1 MSDLRA
7 APYPP
12 ETRSKGWRFELDL
25 ERMRQSDTWALA
37 SPDIRPWLLM
47 LWSESWCQVPCGSM
61 PNDDTLIAAR
71 IGMAPKAF
79 TKARAVLLRGWWA
92 ADDGRLYHPV
102 ITEFVAGMLK
112 RKEAER
118 QRKAEY
124 RTRMDAERRHPSA
137 DVPRDSCG
145 TDGGRTPDSGG
156 RDATGTGTGT
166 GTGLEDSGA
175 DAPTSSAPGFAP
187 TPAAAVCIALKAAG
201 IANVNPSNQTLRT
214 LVEAGADVAE
224 FVAHVKATEGKH
236 DRFAYLL
243 GIVEGQ
249 RKRAAAT
256 AGAIHHGPLR
266 VVGKQA
272 ALEER
277 NASVAASWA
286 AKRGT
291 VDAT

>member
-1 MSDLRA
+1 
-7 APYPP
+7 
-12 ETRSKGWRFELDL
+12 
-25 ERMRQSDTWALA
+25 MRQSDTWALA

-102 ITEFVAGMLK
+102 ITEFVVGMLK
-112 RKEAER
+112 RKDAER

-124 RTRMDAERRHPSA
+124 RTRMDAERRGSPA
-137 DVPRDSCG
+137 DVPRDTTG
-145 TDGGRTPDSGG
+145 TDAGRTVESGVC
-156 RDATGTGTGT
+156 DATGTGT

-175 DAPTSSAPGFAP
+175 KAPTSSAAGVDPSP
-187 TPAAAVCIALKAAG
+187 YAAVCIALKAAG
-201 IANVNPSNQTLRT
+201 IPNVNPSHATLRA
-214 LVEAGADVAE
+214 LVDAGAEVAE
-224 FVAHVKATEGKH
+224 FIGAVKASENKG
-236 DRFAYLL
+236 DRFAYVL
-243 GIVEGQ
+243 GTVEGQ

-266 VVGKQA
+266 VVNPQEA
-272 ALEER
+272 IEESNR
-277 NASVAASWA
+277 AVGQRWA
-286 AKRGT
+286 KAKGVT
-291 VDAT
+291 HA